1 MLYHDNDD
9 DNCFPVPDDVFTS
22 DAGAQTSYDTYNP
35 GVIDLT
41 SDNDSSAVQEI
52 EDNSILDL
60 RQGSD
65 SLAGECE
72 SAIVCTC
79 SRYP

>member
-1 MLYHDNDD
+1 MTPASD

-41 SDNDSSAVQEI
+41 SDDNAIEDL

-65 SLAGECE
+65 SLSGL
-72 SAIVCTC
+72 
-79 SRYP
+79 

>member
-1 MLYHDNDD
+1 M
-9 DNCFPVPDDVFTS
+9 FTS

-41 SDNDSSAVQEI
+41 DDDNAIEDI
-52 EDNSILDL
+52 EDNSVIDL

-65 SLAGECE
+65 SSSDILSGMFLM
-72 SAIVCTC
+72 SLSHLIMIVGC
-79 SRYP
+79 SGRD